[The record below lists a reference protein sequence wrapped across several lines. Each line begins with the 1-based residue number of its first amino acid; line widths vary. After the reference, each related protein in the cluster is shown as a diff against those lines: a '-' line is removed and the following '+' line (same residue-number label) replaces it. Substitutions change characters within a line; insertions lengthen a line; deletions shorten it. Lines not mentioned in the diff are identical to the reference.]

1 LHDKFV
7 FSVLLTK
14 AEISSLFEASSARKY
29 VDADSDVDQ
38 DVDVFNVSGFL
49 LGETRFHRNLFLF
62 DMKLLV
68 LFSLVRQIDLAIQRF
83 TMTRMKDDRDCPCP

>member
-1 LHDKFV
+1 V

-29 VDADSDVDQ
+29 
-38 DVDVFNVSGFL
+38 VDVFNVSGFL